1 MATKD
6 ETLQCWH
13 CGASLAEVV
22 LPFRRL
28 ERCGSCEAE
37 LHVCRMCLNYDANLR
52 DSCAQ
57 EMAEEVRNKE
67 SANFCDYFTPRPG
80 AHITRVDPR
89 ARAARAQL
97 SDLFGSGDDPAG
109 TDAPG
114 SGEAADQGETAR
126 RRLNDLF
133 GGERD

>member
-37 LHVCRMCLNYDANLR
+37 LHVCRMCLNYDPNLR
-52 DSCAQ
+52 DSCAE
-57 EMAEEVRNKE
+57 EMAEEVRNKATC
-67 SANFCDYFTPRPG
+67 S
-80 AHITRVDPR
+80 
-89 ARAARAQL
+89 ARATIRPERVRPARTRPRTKVKARA
-97 SDLFGSGDDPAG
+97 GV
-109 TDAPG
+109 
-114 SGEAADQGETAR
+114 
-126 RRLNDLF
+126 
-133 GGERD
+133 